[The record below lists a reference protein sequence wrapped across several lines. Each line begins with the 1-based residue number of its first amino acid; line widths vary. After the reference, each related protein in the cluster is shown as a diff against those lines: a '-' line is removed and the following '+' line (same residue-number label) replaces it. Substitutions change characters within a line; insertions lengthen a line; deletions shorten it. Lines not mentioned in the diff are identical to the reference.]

1 MQASSSTPPSRPP
14 SKAMAQTAGDSP
26 HCICASLAI
35 STGASSPFRLN
46 SPAQLAVA
54 SPLAIRVA
62 LTAVTP
68 PPAAASPIPIEP
80 RSASCPPA
88 MKFLPP
94 AVRRLQEE
102 QRTRLEQETRFAD
115 ERARLRRA
123 AGSPLKRGGGSP
135 LRNVTT
141 FTVLLDEPP
150 EAVGDSDGGDDDDDE
165 VDDSSP
171 PCSFSPTGSPPE
183 STGILFRPK
192 AVSPKASRKNDEA
205 PPPPA
210 ER

>member
-35 STGASSPFRLN
+35 SAGASSPFRLN

-88 MKFLPP
+88 VRFLPP

-102 QRTRLEQETRFAD
+102 QRTRRLEQEPRFAD

-150 EAVGDSDGGDDDDDE
+150 EAVGDSDGGDDDDE

-192 AVSPKASRKNDEA
+192 AVSPKASRKSDEM
-205 PPPPA
+205 PPPVA
-210 ER
+210 R

>member
-35 STGASSPFRLN
+35 SAGASSPFRLN

-88 MKFLPP
+88 VRFLPP

-102 QRTRLEQETRFAD
+102 QRTRRLEQEPRFAD

-150 EAVGDSDGGDDDDDE
+150 EAVGDSDGGDDDDE

-192 AVSPKASRKNDEA
+192 AVLPKASRKDDEV
-205 PPPPA
+205 PPPA

>member
-1 MQASSSTPPSRPP
+1 MQASSSTPPLRP
-14 SKAMAQTAGDSP
+14 KAKLMAQTAGDSP
-26 HCICASLAI
+26 HCICASL
-35 STGASSPFRLN
+35 SVNSPSNSPFRLN
-46 SPAQLAVA
+46 SPAQLAA

-80 RSASCPPA
+80 RSASCPPEVR
-88 MKFLPP
+88 FLPP

-150 EAVGDSDGGDDDDDE
+150 EEAVGDSDGGGDDDDE

-192 AVSPKASRKNDEA
+192 AVSPKASRKTDET
-205 PPPPA
+205 PPA

>member
-1 MQASSSTPPSRPP
+1 
-14 SKAMAQTAGDSP
+14 
-26 HCICASLAI
+26 
-35 STGASSPFRLN
+35 
-46 SPAQLAVA
+46 
-54 SPLAIRVA
+54 
-62 LTAVTP
+62 
-68 PPAAASPIPIEP
+68 
-80 RSASCPPA
+80 

-150 EAVGDSDGGDDDDDE
+150 EAVGDSDGGDDDE